1 MPRLDS
7 GNPDKFNPETYVGRY
22 IAKRLLS
29 LIPVLFG
36 VSVIVFFMV
45 RLIPGTA
52 LEMYMGTQVEATPEV
67 MEELRRIFGED
78 KPVPVLYFEWLG
90 RLLQGDF
97 GYSLR
102 TGREVL
108 PDILSRLPL
117 SLELT
122 VLALFLALLIG
133 IPQGIMSSL
142 RKNPLSDVVNRILGL
157 LGLSLPQFWLASLMV
172 LAFANT
178 QGWIPMGNFI
188 KFTEDPLR
196 NLRMMLLPSLAI
208 GIGLAAVIMRYTRN
222 SMLEVLQMDYIR
234 TAKAKGLSKR
244 VVIIRHA
251 LKNAILPVITVAG
264 FNTGYLLGGA
274 IVIEEVFALPGMG
287 RLALY
292 AIYQRDYPV
301 IQAIVL
307 VIATLFV
314 LVNLLTDI
322 IYSLVDPRI
331 RLDSGSG
338 RS

>member
-1 MPRLDS
+1 MH
-7 GNPDKFNPETYVGRY
+7 GIPEFYVFRY
-22 IAKRLLS
+22 IVKRLLS

-36 VSVIVFFMV
+36 VSIIVFFLV
-45 RLIPGTA
+45 RLIPGSA
-52 LEMYMGTQVEATPEV
+52 LEMYMGTQVEATPEQ
-67 MEELRRIFGED
+67 MIELQRIFGED
-78 KPVPVLYFEWLG
+78 KPVPVLYVEWLG
-90 RLLQGDF
+90 QILKGDF

-102 TGREVL
+102 TGRPVL

-122 VLALFLALLIG
+122 LLSLLLALLLG
-133 IPQGIMSSL
+133 IPQGILSSL
-142 RKNPLSDVVNRILGL
+142 KHNPFSDVVNRVIGL

-172 LAFANT
+172 LAFANYS
-178 QGWIPMGNFI
+178 GWIPMGNYI
-188 KFTEDPLR
+188 KFSVDPIR
-196 NLRMMLLPSLAI
+196 NLRMLFLPSLAI

-234 TAKAKGLSKR
+234 TAKAKGLTKR
-244 VVIIRHA
+244 VVILRHA

-307 VIATLFV
+307 MIATIFV
-314 LVNLLTDI
+314 VVNLLTDL
-322 IYSLVDPRI
+322 IYAMVDPRI
-331 RLDSGSG
+331 RLDDGG
-338 RS
+338 RST

>member
-1 MPRLDS
+1 
-7 GNPDKFNPETYVGRY
+7 VGRY

-36 VSVIVFFMV
+36 VSIIVFFLV
-45 RLIPGTA
+45 RLIPGSA
-52 LEMYMGTQVEATPEV
+52 LEMYMGTQVEATPQQ
-67 MEELRRIFGED
+67 MEELKRIFGED
-78 KPVPVLYFEWLG
+78 KPVPVLYVDWLG

-102 TGREVL
+102 TGRPVL

-122 VLALFLALLIG
+122 LLALFLALAIG
-133 IPQGIMSSL
+133 ISMGIFASL
-142 RKNPLSDVVNRILGL
+142 RKNPVGDVINRILGL

-172 LAFANT
+172 LAFSGVR
-178 QGWIPMGNFI
+178 GWIPMGNYI
-188 KFTEDPLR
+188 KFTENPPR
-196 NLRMMLLPSLAI
+196 NLQMLILPALAI

-222 SMLEVLQMDYIR
+222 SMLEVLQMDYVR
-234 TAKAKGLSKR
+234 TAKAKGLKRR
-244 VVIIRHA
+244 VVILRHA

-301 IQAIVL
+301 IQGIVL
-307 VIATLFV
+307 IIAALFV
-314 LVNLLTDI
+314 IVNLITDL
-322 IYSLVDPRI
+322 IYALVDPRI
-331 RLDSGSG
+331 RLDEGG
-338 RS
+338 K